1 MAMMDPQAIAVLP
14 LWQLG
19 LWLTGGAV
27 IGATIVEGTARGLIS
42 RKVRAEHNTAAS
54 AVFTVVGTTY
64 AVLLAFIAMLALEG
78 YNRAQAVTGHEASL
92 VEEVFQLLSGLS
104 GPGPAD
110 AREDIVAYTRYVVTD
125 DWPAE
130 ARVQSVSLQ
139 MPALQRPTQG
149 ALHTRPD
156 DPADATRNALLLEEV
171 TALGTARRERLIAA
185 RTSIPAIVW
194 FVLIAGGGISVVF
207 ASLLGAPKLAM
218 QLAMSSLLALS
229 GAVVLLVIVAL
240 SDPFESDLAI
250 SDQPFQGIGT
260 MTNDFATE
268 LRTYV
273 IGVVLAAILSAIPFT
288 LVALDHASRSLC
300 LWTIPVCGL
309 SQVMVH
315 FRCFL
320 HIDLSRQKRD
330 DLQLI
335 LFSTLIVLL
344 MVGGTIWITVNQH
357 RHMM

>member
-1 MAMMDPQAIAVLP
+1 
-14 LWQLG
+14 
-19 LWLTGGAV
+19 
-27 IGATIVEGTARGLIS
+27 
-42 RKVRAEHNTAAS
+42 
-54 AVFTVVGTTY
+54 
-64 AVLLAFIAMLALEG
+64 
-78 YNRAQAVTGHEASL
+78 
-92 VEEVFQLLSGLS
+92 VFQLLSGLS

-229 GAVVLLVIVAL
+229 GAVVLLV
-240 SDPFESDLAI
+240 
-250 SDQPFQGIGT
+250 